1 MYLDELERF
10 IKEGNYKN
18 LKRREKKL
26 AILRNSVMNHQESL
40 GLKRMVWLEQRV
52 VGTFCSVHTYEED
65 KRNLFDFLNR
75 YGLLPLVLNISW
87 DKLLPEE
94 QKKLEQ
100 FSTPKQSYLRFSPKK
115 LLWIDADELKGF
127 ETHVKQL
134 DIIRQIEEW
143 KRIRLFYD
151 QELQRWDA
159 LRKSTIREMKEEIQR
174 VELPSGS
181 LNVVIPSPQL
191 KIIDALGQLSE
202 DSLVCAGRINYE
214 LVMEYAAKGFF
225 KKSEIN
231 RFRQL
236 KNITSRY
243 ILTNLEKDGWM
254 HEFFLKKQLR
264 LSRFSQES
272 LWKS

>member
-1 MYLDELERF
+1 MYLDQLERF

-18 LKRREKKL
+18 LKRGEKKL

-65 KRNLFDFLNR
+65 KRNLFDFLNS

-100 FSTPKQSYLRFSPKK
+100 PSTLKQPYLRFSPKK
-115 LLWIDADELKGF
+115 SLWIDAGELRDF
-127 ETHVKQL
+127 ETAIKQL
-134 DIIRQIEEW
+134 DIVQLIEEW

-151 QELQRWDA
+151 QELQRWNA
-159 LRKSTIREMKEEIQR
+159 LRKGTVREINKGIQR
-174 VELPSGS
+174 IELSFGS

-191 KIIDALGQLSE
+191 KVIDALDQLSV

-214 LVMEYAAKGFF
+214 LVMDYAAKGFF
-225 KKSEIN
+225 KKSEID
-231 RFRQL
+231 RLRQL
-236 KNITSRY
+236 KNITSKY
-243 ILTNLEKDGWM
+243 ILTKLEKDEWM
-254 HEFFLKKQLR
+254 HEFLHRKQLR
-264 LSRFSQES
+264 LSQLSQES

>member
-1 MYLDELERF
+1 MYLDQLERF

-26 AILRNSVMNHQESL
+26 ALLRNGVMNHQESL

-52 VGTFCSVHTYEED
+52 VGTFCSVHIYEED
-65 KRNLFDFLNR
+65 KRNLFDFLNS

-100 FSTPKQSYLRFSPKK
+100 LSTPKQSYLRFSPKK
-115 LLWIDADELKGF
+115 SLWIDADELRGF

-134 DIIRQIEEW
+134 GIIQQIEEW
-143 KRIRLFYD
+143 KRTRFFYD
-151 QELQRWDA
+151 QELERWDA
-159 LRKSTIREMKEEIQR
+159 LRKGTVREMKEGIQR
-174 VELPSGS
+174 IELPFGS

-191 KIIDALGQLSE
+191 KVIDALGQLSE
-202 DSLVCAGRINYE
+202 DSLDCAGRINYE

-225 KKSEIN
+225 KKSEID

-236 KNITSRY
+236 KNITSKY
-243 ILTNLEKDGWM
+243 ILTKLEKDEWIY
-254 HEFFLKKQLR
+254 EFFRKKQHR
-264 LSRFSQES
+264 LSRLSQENS
-272 LWKS
+272 YKL